1 MSTIPNKPEVP
12 PGAGFLAPVVS
23 HPPQK
28 PSPDTPALD
37 AVEDVRDL
45 QHPYEYSRLL
55 LAVSSTLI
63 VFGTIVLWIFIV
75 LPELVVPFLGPA
87 VVTVL
92 ALAVTIWTFVL
103 VYHARLLGSAVR
115 VGPDT
120 LPRLAG
126 IIEDVRTTLGY
137 RHKVDVYVSDKAS
150 SPVSAW
156 NFLGTRIIL
165 LEGGL
170 VADLQED
177 AKQPQLVFLLGSEF
191 GRMKARHRQF
201 PLVVAWLEGQE
212 NLKFLHLFLAPYF
225 RATTYS
231 GDQIGTACCHDFR
244 AAAELLNRLLVGK
257 DLSPSLA
264 ASGVVDQ
271 AMMVNSRWL
280 PRFAQLA
287 MNEPHLTNRY
297 LNLMA
302 FARVT
307 SPAAA
312 QVYFD
317 TFEPSTR
324 ERLMQVI
331 EESSQRRRAAGSGR
345 SVPALIAA
353 AVTVAA
359 LVFAGVTGVQA
370 RALLLSSAADVAL
383 EPEESSPPAQDPEPV
398 PLTAAQVLLG
408 RLPDSFDGRC
418 REEPEQDPVQARG
431 LAVELACSPSPGD
444 PAQIYFLQYE
454 SIQALEQAYSYLTQG
469 TTLPAG
475 TCFFSPGR
483 GAFVQDTVTT
493 GRFGCYETEGGEKV
507 YLWTDLQLGV
517 MGVAADSS
525 MTFGELRR
533 WQSLDAQLK

>member
-1 MSTIPNKPEVP
+1 M
-12 PGAGFLAPVVS
+12 LAP
-23 HPPQK
+23 
-28 PSPDTPALD
+28 D
-37 AVEDVRDL
+37 AVVDVRDL

-63 VFGTIVLWIFIV
+63 VFGSIVLWIFIV
-75 LPELVVPFLGPA
+75 LPELVVPFLAPA
-87 VVTVL
+87 VATVL
-92 ALAVTIWTFVL
+92 ALAVTIWIFVL
-103 VYHARLLGSAVR
+103 VYHARLLGSAVL

-126 IIEDVRTTLGY
+126 IIEDVRTALDY
-137 RHKVDVYVSDKAS
+137 RRKVDVYVSEKAS
-150 SPVSAW
+150 NPVSAW

-177 AKQPQLVFLLGSEF
+177 SKQPQLEFLLGSEF

-201 PLVVAWLEGQE
+201 PLMVAWLEGQE

-231 GDQIGTACCHDFR
+231 GDQIGAACCGDFR

-307 SPAAA
+307 SPTAA
-312 QVYFD
+312 QAYFD
-317 TFEPSTR
+317 TFEPRTR

-331 EESSQRRRAAGSGR
+331 EESSQRRRAAGSSR
-345 SVPALIAA
+345 TVPAMTAA
-353 AVTVAA
+353 AITVAA
-359 LVFAGVTGVQA
+359 LILAGITGVQS
-370 RALLLSSAADVAL
+370 RALLLSSAADVAM
-383 EPEESSPPAQDPEPV
+383 EPEVPNPPAEDPEPV
-398 PLTAAQVLLG
+398 PATAAQVLLG
-408 RLPDSFDGRC
+408 HLPDSFDGRC
-418 REEPEQDPVQARG
+418 QEEHGQEPAQARG
-431 LAVELACSPSPGD
+431 LVVELACSPAPGD
-444 PAQIYFLQYE
+444 PAQIFFLQYE
-454 SIQALEQAYSYLTQG
+454 STQALEQVYAYMTQG
-469 TTLPAG
+469 TTLPGG
-475 TCFFSPGR
+475 TCLFSPSR
-483 GAFVQDTVTT
+483 GAFVQGAVTT
-493 GRFGCYETEGGEKV
+493 GRFACYETDGGENV
-507 YLWTDLQLGV
+507 YLWTDLQLGI
-517 MGVAADSS
+517 MGQAADSS
-525 MTFGELRR
+525 MTFAELRS